1 MKIQWINQIKENLK
15 NDSFF
20 INKYQNK
27 LFLAIS
33 EAAITLDSMNDCNY
47 LKRKFPEL
55 GEELNKKEY
64 LMLTF
69 SIYIPI
75 FKITL

>member
-1 MKIQWINQIKENLK
+1 
-15 NDSFF
+15 
-20 INKYQNK
+20 
-27 LFLAIS
+27 
-33 EAAITLDSMNDCNY
+33 MNDCNY